1 MSFCVPFFSFTER
14 HTNTKHNALWRTE
27 LTALVG
33 RRGVERHRRPIKW
46 GKKRQFLQQ
55 NYILLW
61 LLLLWLCWQGTQM
74 NLVCSGRWEAKEA
87 FETRPEASV
96 QKSKNAFI
104 KQNTY
109 METHRWKSATEFPNT
124 WNAVGKVQKS
134 SSSPLLPFAAV
145 CGRHSGNDRHGDTA
159 PGTVEV
165 IQWHCAVKIMQLIH
179 SFTLA
184 VCATTAFGS
193 LFMRSEVERV

>member
-1 MSFCVPFFSFTER
+1 ME
-14 HTNTKHNALWRTE
+14 
-27 LTALVG
+27 
-33 RRGVERHRRPIKW
+33 KW
-46 GKKRQFLQQ
+46 KILQQ
-55 NYILLW
+55 NFVLLWW
-61 LLLLWLCWQGTQM
+61 LLLWMCWQSTLM
-74 NLVCSGRWEAKEA
+74 NLFCSGWREAKEA
-87 FETRPEASV
+87 FETRPEAAV

-109 METHRWKSATEFPNT
+109 MEMHRWKSATEFLNT

-159 PGTVEV
+159 PGTVEI

-179 SFTLA
+179 STSGYM
-184 VCATTAFGS
+184 CSHS
-193 LFMRSEVERV
+193 LWLIVHEVRNGEGLIPFKNYISIQISPL